1 MPDDAKCYGETKVEG
16 GRKYVR
22 SELEAVGNFK
32 FGGQRPHSEGVTW
45 ASGLGKGE
53 SLRDLCRKGLP
64 GRNAKVLF
72 WHHEVTGPQNSKRPM
87 VGVE

>member
-1 MPDDAKCYGETKVEG
+1 MPDDAKWYGETKVEG

-22 SELEAVGNFK
+22 GELEAVGNFK
-32 FGGQRPHSEGVTW
+32 CGGIGPHSEGVTW

-53 SLRDLCRKGLP
+53 SLRDFCRKGLP
-64 GRNAKVLF
+64 GRNANDV
-72 WHHEVTGPQNSKRPM
+72 WHHEVTGSQNSKRPV